1 MVHMKKRKTPQE
13 DGKYDTSEALLENA
27 QYFFDSPGL
36 LKGINGAVKK
46 KATFHD
52 VLQYTPGQLLLKGLK
67 LADLKKLIN
76 ILGKYNWIL
85 NGYVRAGYS
94 CNLVQ
99 EHDFVKSPPVEFGRD
114 LTDEEV
120 DKGFEEAE
128 AFQKKVDKE
137 AETQP
142 SV

>member
-13 DGKYDTSEALLENA
+13 DGKYDTSEALLANA

-36 LKGINGAVKK
+36 LKGINGVVKK
-46 KATFHD
+46 KATFHE
-52 VLQYTPGQLLLKGLK
+52 VLQYTPGQLLRKGLK
-67 LADLKKLIN
+67 LADLKKLIS

-85 NGYVRAGYS
+85 NGYVRAGYD

-99 EHDFVKSPPVEFGRD
+99 EHDFVEAPPVELGRD

-120 DKGFEEAE
+120 DQGFEEAE
-128 AFQKKVDKE
+128 QWQDIIDKE
-137 AETQP
+137 VDTQP
-142 SV
+142 TV

>member
-1 MVHMKKRKTPQE
+1 MTKRKTPTE
-13 DGKYDTSEALLENA
+13 DGKYTTFEALLENA

-52 VLQYTPGQLLLKGLK
+52 VLQYTPGQLLRKGLK

-85 NGYVRAGYS
+85 TGYVRAGYS
-94 CNLVQ
+94 CNLIQ
-99 EHDFVKSPPVEFGRD
+99 EHDFVEKPKVEDGRD
-114 LTDEEV
+114 LTDTEV
-120 DKGFEEAE
+120 DKAFEETE
-128 AFQKKVDKE
+128 AWQDIIDKE
-137 AETQP
+137 NTTPAATQ
-142 SV
+142 